1 MSAFS
6 FSFDRIEKKMKENN
20 NVNNQAKATYTS
32 DSSDSESETG
42 DQDQDQDQDGDGDED
57 QDQDQDQ
64 NQNQDQK
71 QEQEQD
77 GDEDGDG
84 DGDGDEAET
93 EKKRR
98 NNKSQISKPQKTAL
112 GFAVKVIRS
121 LGGQGQEKVIARDLV
136 NHADLQNAL
145 QSIYQKDQQPID
157 EIKKAITAHLEKHL
171 YGALCLGFRSI
182 ISYSAPTSDFILRV
196 DELTNPDDSIRYYES
211 IALKRK
217 EILDKEK
224 EELKKRKRDDK
235 VKDKDKPNKKSSSSS
250 SSGGGR
256 ITLATLKKGLNA
268 GLIRSEFYD
277 SLMKQLGK

>member
-20 NVNNQAKATYTS
+20 NMAKATYT

-42 DQDQDQDQDGDGDED
+42 DQDED

-64 NQNQDQK
+64 NQDQDQK

-77 GDEDGDG
+77 GDEDGDE
-84 DGDGDEAET
+84 DEEAEN

>member
-6 FSFDRIEKKMKENN
+6 FSFDRIERKIQENN
-20 NVNNQAKATYTS
+20 NFNKAKATYD
-32 DSSDSESETG
+32 DSSDSDSETEE
-42 DQDQDQDQDGDGDED
+42 QDQEREQD
-57 QDQDQDQ
+57 
-64 NQNQDQK
+64 
-71 QEQEQD
+71 QEQEEQEVQEV
-77 GDEDGDG
+77 DEEDE
-84 DGDGDEAET
+84 DGDEAEN

-98 NNKSQISKPQKTAL
+98 NNKSQISKPQKIAL

-121 LGGQGQEKVIARDLV
+121 LGGLGQEKVIARDLV

-145 QSIYQKDQQPID
+145 QSIYQKDQQSIE

-196 DELTNPDDSIRYYES
+196 DELTNPEDSIRYYES

-250 SSGGGR
+250 SSSSSGGGR
-256 ITLATLKKGLNA
+256 ITLATLKKGLMA
-268 GLIRSEFYD
+268 GQIRPDLYD